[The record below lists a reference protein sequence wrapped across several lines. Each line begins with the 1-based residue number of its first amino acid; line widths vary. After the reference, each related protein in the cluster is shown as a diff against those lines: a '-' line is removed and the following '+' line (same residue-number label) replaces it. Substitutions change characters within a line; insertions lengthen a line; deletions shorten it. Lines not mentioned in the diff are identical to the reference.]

1 MTLKQKREIVRR
13 FKRGCGFVALQQEFI
28 KQGYFNWIQEYEQVI
43 RDFLNG
49 KFNMFLPNDCDRAP
63 VYWTRPPFAAVPMRR
78 ASDRNFKT
86 IVTVSLD
93 GERLEAELDT
103 GSTSSF
109 LSLQTARR
117 GHAGRNPAAEGRER
131 AVGG

>member
-49 KFNMFLPNDCDRAP
+49 KFKLGNSKKGL
-63 VYWTRPPFAAVPMRR
+63 
-78 ASDRNFKT
+78 K
-86 IVTVSLD
+86 
-93 GERLEAELDT
+93 
-103 GSTSSF
+103 
-109 LSLQTARR
+109 
-117 GHAGRNPAAEGRER
+117 
-131 AVGG
+131 